1 MDGSG
6 IDFVVIPIVVL
17 PIIAFWLYGMYYAD
31 SHPRW
36 LSGPSGQREITG
48 SAVPAVPDARAVPA
62 VVPPQVPAVI
72 LPSVVVEDSAAPAVA
87 DAT

>member
-31 SHPRW
+31 SHSRW
-36 LSGPSGQREITG
+36 LSGPSGQREITAA
-48 SAVPAVPDARAVPA
+48 AVPAGRA

-72 LPSVVVEDSAAPAVA
+72 LPSVAVEDSAAPASA

>member
-31 SHPRW
+31 SHARW
-36 LSGPSGQREITG
+36 LSGPSGQREIT
-48 SAVPAVPDARAVPA
+48 AAAAPAVPA

-72 LPSVVVEDSAAPAVA
+72 LPPVAVADSVAPAVA

>member
-17 PIIAFWLYGMYYAD
+17 PIIAFWLYGMYYVD
-31 SHPRW
+31 SHARW
-36 LSGPSGQREITG
+36 SSGPSGQREVTAT
-48 SAVPAVPDARAVPA
+48 AVLAVPA

-72 LPSVVVEDSAAPAVA
+72 LPSVAVEDSAAAA
-87 DAT
+87 ATDVT

>member
-36 LSGPSGQREITG
+36 LSGPSGQREVT
-48 SAVPAVPDARAVPA
+48 AATVPAARAVPA
-62 VVPPQVPAVI
+62 VPPQVPGVI

-87 DAT
+87 DAP